1 MAKKNGN
8 LLSGLN
14 AVLFGESIPKE
25 FKRTTRY
32 DIGNSSPVIFSTN
45 NREEYEAKKLRLK
58 QQKLLSYQW
67 VKSGVDN
74 MQDNLAGLTGVKL
87 MYRDADL
94 MCSDTYISSALEIV
108 SDETCCVNSKGKMI
122 NIYSKSERIKSILE
136 DLFVNRL
143 DINTMLPAICYN
155 MLKYGNE
162 YMLLNINLDEGITGW
177 REIPP
182 YDMERYESGMDTP
195 YTSPN
200 TIMQNNTFQP
210 EETKFVRIGKNEGV
224 PYRNWQVAHFRY
236 LTDTFFL
243 PYGVS
248 YIHKARR
255 AWRMLSMMEDS
266 MLIHRLD
273 KSVERRVFKIYVG
286 AIDEQDVPAYV
297 QEVAN
302 NFKRTPLIDPAT
314 GQLDLKKGYAD
325 VTSDYFIPVRSENAP
340 NPIET
345 LSSAQY
351 STAMDDI
358 EYMRNKVL
366 AALRI
371 PKAFLN
377 FQESAGKGQNLSIM
391 DIRFC
396 RMVNRAQQFL
406 IMELNK
412 IAIEHL
418 YLLGFEDELT
428 NFSITMNN
436 PSPQI
441 EAQELDDITKRATVA
456 AQLLAD
462 PGNGIQI
469 WSLHR
474 VLKEVMKMTDKEIA
488 DNLNEIRLE
497 KALAAELGKT
507 EQIIQR
513 TGLFDP
519 IDNIYGEIGAEYQS
533 TGGSGEEGGMG
544 GPGGGGGGSFGAGLG
559 GDMGGDDLGG
569 EVDSLGA
576 PGGETGGDISGAAG
590 STDMAGAPA
599 ADAGMPMEGA
609 KKNKPLLLEKTRQ
622 KNEVALPSII
632 EKRIRELNEKDDYD
646 NERLNTRVDFISN
659 NLILNETTQS
669 MLDELSNRLM
679 EIDNEDI
686 ESNEN

>member
-1 MAKKNGN
+1 MANRGN
-8 LLSGLN
+8 IFSGLN
-14 AVLFGESIPKE
+14 DVLFGSNAIPKE
-25 FKRTTRY
+25 FKKTTTY
-32 DIGNSSPVIFSTN
+32 DIGNSSPVIFSTD

-67 VKSGVDN
+67 IKAGADN
-74 MQDNLAGLTGVKL
+74 MQDSLAGLTSVKL

-108 SDETCCVNSKGKMI
+108 SDEACCVNSNGKMI

-143 DINTMLPAICYN
+143 DVNTILPAICYN

-162 YMLLNINLDEGITGW
+162 YMLYNINVNEGITGW
-177 REIPP
+177 RELPP
-182 YDMERYESGMDTP
+182 YDMERYEAGMDSP
-195 YTSPN
+195 YVQPSN
-200 TIMQNNTFQP
+200 MVGQNTFRP
-210 EETKFVRIGKNEGV
+210 EETKFVRVGKNESL
-224 PYRNWQVAHFRY
+224 PYRSWQIAHFRY

-266 MLIHRLD
+266 MLIYRLD

-314 GQLDLKKGYAD
+314 GQLDLKRGYAD

-345 LSSAQY
+345 LGAAQNNT
-351 STAMDDI
+351 SMDDI

-371 PKAFLN
+371 PKSFLN
-377 FQESAGKGQNLSIM
+377 FQESQGKGQNLSIM
-391 DIRFC
+391 DVRFC
-396 RMVNRAQQFL
+396 RMVNRVQQFL

-412 IAIEHL
+412 VAITHL
-418 YLLGFEDELT
+418 YLLGFEDDLT

-441 EAQELDDITKRATVA
+441 EAQELEDITKRATVA
-456 AQLLAD
+456 QQLLSD
-462 PGNGIQI
+462 PGNGIQM

-474 VLKEVMKMTDKEIA
+474 VLKQVMKMTDKEIA

-497 KALAAELGKT
+497 KALAAELLKT
-507 EQIIQR
+507 EQIIKR

-519 IDNIYGEIGAEYQS
+519 IDNIYGEIGAEYQA
-533 TGGSGEEGGMG
+533 GNPQEGGDMG
-544 GPGGGGGGSFGAGLG
+544 GGAMGGGGGFGAGLG
-559 GDMGGDDLGG
+559 GDMGDMGGDI
-569 EVDSLGA
+569 DSLGA
-576 PGGETGGDISGAAG
+576 PGAETEGDISGNAGMTGMDNAA
-590 STDMAGAPA
+590 A
-599 ADAGMPMEGA
+599 ADAGTATMENM
-609 KKNKPLLLEKTRQ
+609 KTKKPLIIESGYKKRTEKTSLFEEYLS
-622 KNEVALPSII
+622 KLKDNDDFENEVF
-632 EKRIRELNEKDDYD
+632 
-646 NERLNTRVDFISN
+646 NTRVGFISD
-659 NLILNETTQS
+659 NLILNESTQS
-669 MLDELSNRLM
+669 LLDGLSERLKD
-679 EIDNEDI
+679 IDEEKNNNNEF
-686 ESNEN
+686 